1 VGSLFS
7 DIRTAVRQSEA
18 YAPVRRWRLERLT
31 RRPGVYPD
39 WRVLLSG
46 HEKDWAAARES
57 ADGKRILIATS
68 LGLHFTANTVD
79 TLMAAALTLRGAKV
93 DIGYCDGLPAC
104 QVIEHTL
111 APSLP
116 RIAKEGPGPDFC
128 GACTSAADR
137 VSSPLGLNVRKFS
150 DVLND
155 SDRAEAKAFG
165 ERWQGHRST
174 EHDDPRV
181 MHAYAGALRF
191 FGKGDLGGSDLETQI
206 FSRYLAAAWLSDAAA
221 RRLIDA
227 HKYDVIVAH
236 HGIYVPQGQFAEAAR
251 DTDTRLVTWHPAYR
265 RGRLIYQHGDTYHR
279 AMIDEPESVWNQRA
293 LSAAET
299 AELDAYLASRETG
312 AQDWITFQRRDPE
325 SLQSTYAALDLDPA
339 EDTYLL
345 AANVVWDARLNYAQ
359 SAYGHMIE
367 WAIDTVSWFAK
378 HPDRQLVVRCH
389 PGEVMNSPRASDR
402 LDDALRAA
410 FPEMPANVRLVSPEN
425 DINTYSIAQ
434 LSKGALI
441 FNTKLGMELSARGMP
456 VVVAGDAW
464 IRGKGF
470 GRDAYDRESYF
481 RLLESP
487 GTFDPLTESEIEAA
501 RRYVY
506 HFYFRRCIP
515 LKALDGSAG
524 WPLTQLHADAYSL
537 AKPGVDPN
545 MDAICEGILAGAPFE
560 TIDDEN
566 ALESAG
572 EMP

>member
-1 VGSLFS
+1 MGSLLS

-31 RRPGVYPD
+31 RQEGVYPD
-39 WRVLLSG
+39 WRELLCA
-46 HEKDWAAARES
+46 HEDEWAEARGAANGPRV
-57 ADGKRILIATS
+57 AIVTS

-79 TLMAAALTLRGAKV
+79 TLMAAALTLRGAQAEIV
-93 DIGYCDGLPAC
+93 YCDGLPAC

-116 RIAKEGPGPDFC
+116 RIAEQGPKTDFC
-128 GACTSAADR
+128 GACIKAARR
-137 VSSPLGLNVRKFS
+137 VSEPLGLPVRYYS
-150 DVLND
+150 DVLTD
-155 SDRAEAKAFG
+155 EDREAAREFG
-165 ERWQGHRST
+165 ARWEHHRST
-174 EHDDPRV
+174 EHDDPRI

-191 FGKGDLGGSDLETQI
+191 FGKGDLGSSELETQI
-206 FSRYLAAAWLSDAAA
+206 FNRYIAAAWLADAAA
-221 RRLIDA
+221 RRLIETHA
-227 HKYDVIVAH
+227 YDVILAH

-251 DTDTRLVTWHPAYR
+251 DTETSLVTWHPAYR

-279 AMIDEPESVWNQRA
+279 AMIDEPESAWNQRP
-293 LSAAET
+293 LTKAED

-312 AQDWITFQRRDPE
+312 AQDWITFQRKGPE
-325 SLQSTYAALDLDPA
+325 SLQSTYAALDLDPGK
-339 EDTYLL
+339 DTYLL

-367 WAIDTVSWFAK
+367 WAIDTVSWFAD

-402 LDDALRAA
+402 LDDALRKA

-441 FNTKLGMELSARGMP
+441 FNTKLGMELAARGMP

-470 GRDAYDRESYF
+470 GRDAYDRASYF
-481 RLLESP
+481 SLLESP
-487 GTFDPLTESEIEAA
+487 GTFEPLTQSEIENA
-501 RRYVY
+501 RLYIY

-515 LKALDGSAG
+515 LKALNGEAG
-524 WPLTQLHADAYSL
+524 WPLTQLTKDAFALSR
-537 AKPGVDPN
+537 PGADPN
-545 MDAICEGILAGAPFE
+545 MDAICDGILAGAPFE
-560 TIDDEN
+560 TIDET
-566 ALESAG
+566 APMRAG
-572 EMP
+572 EGL